1 MTLLLCLVM
10 LMVLMVCLEQFHQ
23 YQVVVGLAVLT
34 ATNETQKAFRMK
46 LWATNQVRV
55 KSKFRSSGIEQEEE
69 EDDTFSESFAIE
81 EGIFED
87 TFPKRQDDY
96 EVKVESNDRP
106 SLVPDDWKPLQEELS
121 RSKWEKKREVIDNL
135 VEHARRKQAQ
145 RRLTIA
151 ERDVGHKA
159 YQQRH
164 FPRVLPRHGE
174 TQPSYGVKKMI
185 EEELYK
191 EIFDTDDDDITQDL
205 LEDETASDSEGDEPV
220 AQINYASS
228 LRATPRNPRLALG
241 DSTFDDVARKFR
253 KQEQDIEENQ
263 CDSNSKDNDA
273 ESKLLSNKEKAMLRS
288 SNFSNSKVSSEKWNA
303 LHTLAASGQIN
314 VVDQLLKRGAHID
327 ALDMDG
333 VTALHR
339 AVLTGRES
347 MVRHLLK
354 SGANA
359 LATDRVGAT
368 ALHYAAQTANGNL
381 VRLLTRHGI
390 NVNSPDN
397 EGWTPLHVA
406 VQSGRTDIIKLL
418 LRRGADINIL
428 NQDGNSPLDI
438 ALSFGKGFG
447 FYHVVTSL
455 KKASQN
461 VQGLMQFAVTSEDQ
475 S

>member
-1 MTLLLCLVM
+1 L
-10 LMVLMVCLEQFHQ
+10 F
-23 YQVVVGLAVLT
+23 
-34 ATNETQKAFRMK
+34 
-46 LWATNQVRV
+46 
-55 KSKFRSSGIEQEEE
+55 SSSGIEEEEE

-151 ERDVGHKA
+151 ERDAAHKA

-241 DSTFDDVARKFR
+241 DSTFDDVARKFQ

-273 ESKLLSNKEKAMLRS
+273 ESKVSFHFCLTRIGFAKYISVSAYFVVCMARTHSFQILLLLCLGPVFEKLTYCLVLTTIQ
-288 SNFSNSKVSSEKWNA
+288 SKM
-303 LHTLAASGQIN
+303 
-314 VVDQLLKRGAHID
+314 QLL
-327 ALDMDG
+327 
-333 VTALHR
+333 
-339 AVLTGRES
+339 
-347 MVRHLLK
+347 
-354 SGANA
+354 
-359 LATDRVGAT
+359 VGKC
-368 ALHYAAQTANGNL
+368 Y
-381 VRLLTRHGI
+381 
-390 NVNSPDN
+390 
-397 EGWTPLHVA
+397 TPLSSIYGA
-406 VQSGRTDIIKLL
+406 RTWCYPS
-418 LRRGADINIL
+418 
-428 NQDGNSPLDI
+428 QPFWC
-438 ALSFGKGFG
+438 LS
-447 FYHVVTSL
+447 YESL
-455 KKASQN
+455 W
-461 VQGLMQFAVTSEDQ
+461 
-475 S
+475 

>member
-10 LMVLMVCLEQFHQ
+10 LMVFMVCFEQFHQ
-23 YQVVVGLAVLT
+23 YQVVVGLAVPT
-34 ATNETQKAFRMK
+34 ATNETKKAFRMK

-55 KSKFRSSGIEQEEE
+55 KSKFRSSGIEEE

-87 TFPKRQDDY
+87 TFPKRQDDN

-145 RRLTIA
+145 QRLTIA
-151 ERDVGHKA
+151 ERDAGHKA

-164 FPRVLPRHGE
+164 FPRVFPRQGE

-191 EIFDTDDDDITQDL
+191 EIFDSDDDDITQDL

-241 DSTFDDVARKFR
+241 DSTFDDVARKFQ

-263 CDSNSKDNDA
+263 IDSNSKDNDA
-273 ESKLLSNKEKAMLRS
+273 ESKEVSGSQLLSNKEKAMLRS

-327 ALDMDG
+327 ALDM
-333 VTALHR
+333 VF
-339 AVLTGRES
+339 V
-347 MVRHLLK
+347 
-354 SGANA
+354 
-359 LATDRVGAT
+359 
-368 ALHYAAQTANGNL
+368 QTM
-381 VRLLTRHGI
+381 
-390 NVNSPDN
+390 D
-397 EGWTPLHVA
+397 
-406 VQSGRTDIIKLL
+406 
-418 LRRGADINIL
+418 
-428 NQDGNSPLDI
+428 
-438 ALSFGKGFG
+438 FF
-447 FYHVVTSL
+447 
-455 KKASQN
+455 
-461 VQGLMQFAVTSEDQ
+461 
-475 S
+475 